1 MIISILVCFLIVAVV
16 IISLILKNQSNINDY
31 YDDRIMEL
39 RQDYIRL
46 KQDVI
51 DDYQSHVYINN
62 NLGKIIYDNKKELL
76 DKIEVLNKM
85 ITTVRTNQNNP
96 TEYL

>member
-46 KQDVI
+46 KQDVL